1 MRSVAW
7 MLTAAFFLPS
17 LVGCASMKTSDTART
32 GVEQLLVSSAIDR
45 SLDKVDMRP
54 IAGAKVYVEQKYL
67 DCVDKNYVV
76 VAIHQRLLRNGCTIV
91 EKAEDSQVTLEI
103 GSGGVGTDRQDLF
116 VGVPKMS
123 VPVPLPVSIPEVTFF
138 SRTRANGTAKLMLVA
153 YDTNTK
159 QPVLNNN
166 TQLARSDHKTWNF
179 LGTGHIVS
187 GSVPTELKK
196 ATGEE
201 QSITAVP
208 TAVASGIPGIKR

>member
-7 MLTAAFFLPS
+7 MLTVYCFSS

-45 SLDKVDMRP
+45 SLDKVDFRP

-76 VAIHQRLLRNGCTIV
+76 LSVHQRLLKNGCTIV
-91 EKAEDSQVTLEI
+91 EKSEDSQVTLEL

-138 SRTRANGTAKLMLVA
+138 SRARANGTAKLMLVA
-153 YDTNTK
+153 YDTTSR
-159 QPVLNNN
+159 QPVLNTG

-196 ATGEE
+196 ATGED

-208 TAVASGIPGIKR
+208 TVVASGIPGMKR